1 MRTKKQQNHSVD
13 FLFTLMTFLVYAGAM
28 LMLVYMG
35 TSVYKSVTQ
44 QMEQHYVTRTAQAY
58 IVEKIR
64 QNDKSG
70 TISAG
75 EVKGRPA
82 LILKETVEDE
92 EYVTYIYAD
101 DGKLKELFVKAD
113 SELSLDMGMEM
124 LDVEDFSIEETRKGL
139 FEASITDKEG
149 VVRTF
154 VVHRDS
160 E

>member
-1 MRTKKQQNHSVD
+1 MRMKKQQSHSVD

-75 EVKGRPA
+75 EVQEHPA
-82 LILKETVEDE
+82 LILKETVGDE
-92 EYVTYIYAD
+92 EYATYIYAD
-101 DGKLKELFVKAD
+101 GGKLKELFVKAD
-113 SELSLDMGMEM
+113 SEFSLDMGMEM
-124 LDVEDFSIEETRKGL
+124 LDVEDFSIEETKEGL
-139 FEASITDKEG
+139 FKASVTDQEG

-160 E
+160 K